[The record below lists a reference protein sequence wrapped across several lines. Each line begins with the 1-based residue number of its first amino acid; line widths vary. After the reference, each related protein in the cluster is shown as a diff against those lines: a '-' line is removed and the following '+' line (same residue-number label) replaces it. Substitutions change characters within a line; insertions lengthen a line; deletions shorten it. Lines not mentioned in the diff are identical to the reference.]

1 MSNSIFLEFFLWLCL
16 LIKAHGNNMS
26 CDVVKRGR
34 SCYFH
39 EWNLR
44 IWNYLFLPLFYH
56 VCLNWHLFY
65 MCGYFWILS
74 TALHGALLQGKRVIH
89 ACRWSSRYTWTEW
102 MDWKHS
108 KHIIN
113 FAMLFSIKIFFRLT
127 KGTKD
132 TKLSQKFPFGIWK
145 TCKLCVLNT
154 IIYLQQS
161 TAFWMHFGNVI
172 TIFTNLIINHT
183 ANIPIDIWHCP
194 FRAFFLSLA
203 NRCNAS

>member
-1 MSNSIFLEFFLWLCL
+1 MEHQYNQRFWTHKNARFWPPFCNSHRWWWQHRVLSDSTTHCSNVYFWNIFSCGVQNMSNSIFLEFFLWLCL

-39 EWNLR
+39 EWNLH

-113 FAMLFSIKIFFRLT
+113 FAMLFF
-127 KGTKD
+127 D
-132 TKLSQKFPFGIWK
+132 
-145 TCKLCVLNT
+145 
-154 IIYLQQS
+154 
-161 TAFWMHFGNVI
+161 
-172 TIFTNLIINHT
+172 
-183 ANIPIDIWHCP
+183 
-194 FRAFFLSLA
+194 
-203 NRCNAS
+203 